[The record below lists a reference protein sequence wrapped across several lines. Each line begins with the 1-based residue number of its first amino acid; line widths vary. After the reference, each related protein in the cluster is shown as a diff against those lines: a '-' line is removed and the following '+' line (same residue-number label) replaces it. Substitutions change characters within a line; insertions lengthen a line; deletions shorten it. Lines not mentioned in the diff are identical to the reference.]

1 MGEPLYL
8 AISVMLVLAGSSDPV
23 DFSSDVR
30 PILASNCFLC
40 HGPDH
45 STRKAE
51 LRLDLEESAL
61 SEVIVPGKPG
71 ESELLRRISHD
82 GEDRMPPGDRQALS
96 PAEVDILHR
105 WIEQGAHWEE
115 HWSWE
120 PIVNPPLPGVSNP
133 EWAREPL
140 DHFVLAQLE
149 EVGLAPAPEA
159 ESAALLR
166 RLTYDLTGLPPAPGD
181 FEAWLAEDP
190 EIAYEQAVERLLA
203 SPRFGEHW
211 GRHWLDLVRYAE
223 TCGHEF
229 DYPIPHAWHYRDW
242 VIHAF
247 NEDIPYDRFVLEQL
261 AGDLLEEPRRHPGTG
276 VDESIAG
283 TGVWYL
289 AQGTHAPVDV
299 REDGALRIEDQID
312 VLGTAFLGL
321 SVRCA
326 RCHDHKFDP
335 ITTED
340 YYALAGFFRSTRR
353 QNAYLDPNESIS
365 RAVAERTLWN
375 TRQVQ
380 RLAGESTPTM
390 STEPDL
396 DAFCNFDGESYGDWF
411 TSGWAFGHGP
421 ARMGELILEGDS
433 PMITSATTAH
443 SGRIAPECLGTLRS
457 PTFTINE
464 DAVHIRVRGHGC
476 RIRLVIDGFVLGEY
490 NPLLFEGHIIDID
503 SKTWTT
509 LSMDTSRYQGHRA
522 HLAFIDD
529 GDGYLVVDAIK
540 FGAIGEVDW
549 VLLDSVAIDK
559 ANEQLTQQD
568 IEGTPPSIP
577 APLRVLAA
585 EDGTPEDEHVFIR
598 GEHRNPGPVVPRRF
612 IASISGDEQETI
624 PGSSGRLE
632 LAHRILDDSNPFP
645 ARIMANRT
653 WHHLFGQ
660 GLVDSPDELG
670 AMGTPPTNP
679 ALLDH
684 LASRFRSNWSTKELV
699 RSIVKSST
707 YRMGTDNPDPRCAEI
722 DPGNLLLH
730 SSPRRRLGAEA
741 LRDSVLAVSGR
752 LDMTMGGTP
761 IPVHLTEF
769 MTGRGRPAS
778 SGPLDGNGR
787 RTIYQEVRRNFLP
800 PMLQAWDLPVP
811 CRPAGSRHESNV
823 PSQYLVLMNDPFIR
837 EQARF
842 WANRLLEDTSLD
854 MTDRIHRMY
863 LSAYGRPPSS
873 EEMALALDYLAA
885 DPERSQDEALT
896 DYAHVLFNTKEFVF
910 LD

>member
-1 MGEPLYL
+1 M
-8 AISVMLVLAGSSDPV
+8 MLVLTGSSDPV

-45 STRKAE
+45 STRKAK

-61 SEVIVPGKPG
+61 SGVVVPGKPG

-120 PIVNPPLPGVSNP
+120 PIADPPLPGVSTP

-140 DHFVLAQLE
+140 DHFVLARLE
-149 EVGLAPAPEA
+149 DAGLAPATEA

-166 RLTYDLTGLPPAPGD
+166 RLTYDLTGLPPTPGD
-181 FEAWLAEDP
+181 IEAWRAKDLEV
-190 EIAYEQAVERLLA
+190 AYEQAVERLLA

-242 VIHAF
+242 VIHAY

-261 AGDLLEEPRRHPGTG
+261 AGDLLENPRRHPVTG
-276 VDESIAG
+276 VDESITG

-299 REDGALRIEDQID
+299 REDGALRIENQID

-321 SVRCA
+321 SVQCA

-335 ITTED
+335 ISTED

-353 QNAYLDPNESIS
+353 QNAYLDPNEAVA
-365 RAVAERTLWN
+365 RAVGERTLWN
-375 TRQVQ
+375 ARQVQ
-380 RLAGESTPTM
+380 GLEMNATPVD

-396 DAFCNFDGESYGDWF
+396 DAFCDFDGDSYGNWF
-411 TSGWAFGHGP
+411 TSGWAFGDGP
-421 ARMGELILEGDS
+421 AHAGDLILEGGV
-433 PMITSATTAH
+433 PMITSASSAH
-443 SGRIAPECLGTLRS
+443 SGRIAPECQGTLRS
-457 PTFTINE
+457 PTFTIDE
-464 DAVHIRVRGHGC
+464 DALHIRARGQGC
-476 RIRLVIDGFVLGEY
+476 RIRLVIDGFILGEY

-503 SKTWTT
+503 SKSWTT

-522 HLAFIDD
+522 HLAFMDD
-529 GDGYLVVDAIK
+529 GDGYLVVDAVK
-540 FGAIGEVDW
+540 FGPIGEVEW
-549 VLLDSVAIDK
+549 FLPESTAIDTV
-559 ANEQLTQQD
+559 NEQLAQVEL
-568 IEGTPPSIP
+568 EGTPPAIP
-577 APLRVLAA
+577 VPVRVLAA
-585 EDGTPEDEHVFIR
+585 QDGTPEDEYVFIR
-598 GEHRNPGPVVPRRF
+598 GEHRNPGPIVPRRF
-612 IASISGDEQETI
+612 IASIGGEAQEAVQ
-624 PGSSGRLE
+624 GSSGRLE
-632 LAHRILDDSNPFP
+632 LADRILDASNPFP
-645 ARIMANRT
+645 ARIMVNRT

-660 GLVDSPDELG
+660 GLSGSPDELG
-670 AMGTPPTNP
+670 AMGMPPTHP
-679 ALLDH
+679 ELLDH
-684 LASRFRSNWSTKELV
+684 LATRFRSNWSMKDLV
-699 RSIVKSST
+699 RSIVMSST
-707 YRMGTDNPDPRCAEI
+707 YRMGTSNPDPRCAEI
-722 DPGNLLLH
+722 DPDNLLLH
-730 SSPRRRLGAEA
+730 SAPRRRLGAEA

-752 LDMTMGGTP
+752 LDMTMGGSP
-761 IPVHLTEF
+761 VPVHLTEF
-769 MTGRGRPAS
+769 MTGRGRPGA

-787 RTIYQEVRRNFLP
+787 RSIYQEVRRNFLP

-811 CRPAGSRHESNV
+811 CRPVGVRLESNV

-837 EQARF
+837 EQAGF
-842 WANRLLEDTSLD
+842 WADRLLEDASLD
-854 MTDRIHRMY
+854 LSDRIEQMY

-873 EEMALALDYLAA
+873 EETALAHEFLAA
-885 DPERSQDEALT
+885 DAERSQNEVLADF
-896 DYAHVLFNTKEFVF
+896 AHVLFNTKEFVF